1 MRLDPIYYL
10 KRLYHF
16 IDMRAVLPLLK
27 WSAGLIRRW
36 IDARRTPDATEAVW
50 KERAL
55 DDFRD
60 WLADLP
66 DELPEDKNVS
76 MDSCDL
82 YTLLTEFTSLR
93 QEIKLQTR
101 EQNRALRHHEAL
113 IDGYQEA
120 AALFKERVS
129 ALAEL
134 EESIRLAAEKK
145 ALAPFLDVRDALARG
160 LASARAVS
168 RIRSFFRRPPHGME
182 GVVEGY
188 EMALRRFDRAL
199 SHAGVAPLITVGRPF
214 DAAAMRAVERRS
226 DPGREPGV
234 VIEEFLGGFIRG
246 DEVIRTAEV
255 AVSKGK

>member
-1 MRLDPIYYL
+1 MRLDLKNYL
-10 KRLYHF
+10 RKLYHF
-16 IDMRAVLPLLK
+16 FDRRVVLPLLK
-27 WSAGLIRRW
+27 LISGFIRRRL
-36 IDARRTPDATEAVW
+36 DARQAPDATEAEW
-50 KERAL
+50 KEKAL

-60 WLADLP
+60 WLTELP
-66 DELPEDKNVS
+66 DGLPEEKSVA

-134 EESIRLAAEKK
+134 EENIRLASEKK
-145 ALAPFLDVRDALARG
+145 ALAPFLDVRDALVRG
-160 LASARAVS
+160 LESARAVS
-168 RIRSFFRRPPHGME
+168 QSRSFFRRPPHGIV

-199 SHAGVAPLITVGRPF
+199 SHAGVAPLNTVGQPF
-214 DAAAMRAVERRS
+214 DAATMRAVERRA

-234 VIEEFLGGFIRG
+234 VIEELLGGFIRG

-255 AVSKGK
+255 VVNRGK